1 MVQMTF
7 QEVPFQ
13 ISLWILLFLMRILQ
27 AGGDA
32 SVCFTNT
39 PLSHGDESVLREPSI
54 PENPSAPDE
63 PAESSE
69 RHLEKSEKI
78 PIIFE
83 GEGVRGLRS
92 VLASPEN

>member
-39 PLSHGDESVLREPSI
+39 PLSLGAPGNPNALSDPGNPSI
-54 PENPSAPDE
+54 SGNLSAPDE
-63 PAESSE
+63 P
-69 RHLEKSEKI
+69 SEKI
-78 PIIFE
+78 EIAD
-83 GEGVRGLRS
+83 V
-92 VLASPEN
+92 